1 MPISTGVL
9 VHAHLNRSA
18 NQGYFC
24 PPSLEFCHGL
34 VHCWWR
40 YTLLAS
46 LALSRTRHL
55 ERYQQVPHMRTKIRI
70 RTRLNQ
76 TDWTKLPIGAPCKT
90 GHLLLVSRLR
100 LESPPNCRSCRGK
113 PPSLDRQSYKRVAN
127 LAECSA
133 PCKTGY
139 LLLVSRL
146 RLESPPNCR
155 SCRGKPPSL
164 DRQSYKRVANH
175 AECSAPCKT
184 RHSPLVSGYL
194 RRHIPNQ
201 LRKYIERSLQI
212 ADWSRDRL
220 QNQERSTHMFRGLDV
235 EWLRGR
241 VLKPKAGPVAKC
253 SSLMAL

>member
-133 PCKTGY
+133 PCKT
-139 LLLVSRL
+139 
-146 RLESPPNCR
+146 
-155 SCRGKPPSL
+155 
-164 DRQSYKRVANH
+164 
-175 AECSAPCKT
+175 

-220 QNQERSTHMFRGLDV
+220 QNQKRSTHMFRGLDV